1 MDSLAILLGE
11 PVKQLLEACRGVEE
25 DFIIELAAVIDET
38 RVELQFGDV
47 KAKSGFSHGGE
58 LMWNQMQRFVK
69 IADASSA
76 SVEAASVTVRPC
88 CAARV
93 GTGS

>member
-11 PVKQLLEACRGVEE
+11 PVKQLLEACRGVGE

-47 KAKSGFSHGGE
+47 AKSAFSHGGE
-58 LMWNQMQRFVK
+58 LRWNQMQRFVK

-76 SVEAASVTVRPC
+76 SVEAVSVTVRPC